1 MTGKTGGHLNV
12 QREPCQPTGPLT
24 ALVSLLLWLIVTA
37 VSGCSTPPVPPSTT
51 VHEVRIKEDVT
62 PRSLNVQ
69 RGDEIRWHN
78 LLSGPVQ
85 VGILDNTWQDKVTC
99 QKGFQWFG
107 LMNDLVTIAPQDYV
121 SLCFSKPGTVRY
133 NVWLD
138 PKNLTGSMTPTS
150 TIHID

>member
-1 MTGKTGGHLNV
+1 MTGKTGGYLNV
-12 QREPCQPTGPLT
+12 EGEPCRPAELVT
-24 ALVSLLLWLIVTA
+24 ALISILWLIVTA
-37 VSGCSTPPVPPSTT
+37 VSGCSTPPVSTSAT
-51 VHEVRIKEDVT
+51 IHEVRIKEDVT
-62 PRSLNVQ
+62 PRLLNVQ
-69 RGDEIRWHN
+69 RGDEIRWYN
-78 LLSGPVQ
+78 LLPGPVQ

-107 LMNDLVTIAPQDYV
+107 QMNDLVTIAPQDYV
-121 SLCFSKPGTVRY
+121 SLCFSKSGTVRY